1 MGIPYIQIDLWLI
14 ILVIVSVVAFL
25 AFAVIYGIRAHR
37 QQVSVGR
44 EELIGKVAEVATEM
58 EPKGIVRIY
67 GEQWAATLEKGRAEP
82 GEEVI
87 ITKVEGLKLRVTKKE
102 QGGD

>member
-1 MGIPYIQIDLWLI
+1 MGIPYIQIDLWVI
-14 ILVIVSVVAFL
+14 ILVIVVVA
-25 AFAVIYGIRAHR
+25 AFIALVIVYGIRAH
-37 QQVSVGR
+37 QQQASVGR
-44 EELIGKVAEVATEM
+44 EELLGKVAEVTAAM
-58 EPKGIVRIY
+58 EPKGMVRIE

-102 QGGD
+102 

>member
-37 QQVSVGR
+37 QQVFAGR
-44 EELIGKVAEVATEM
+44 EELIGKVAEVTTEM
-58 EPKGIVRIY
+58 EPKGMVRIE

-102 QGGD
+102 QGGG

>member
-1 MGIPYIQIDLWLI
+1 MGIPYIQIDLWVI
-14 ILVIVSVVAFL
+14 ILVIVVVVAFIAL
-25 AFAVIYGIRAHR
+25 VIVYGIRAH
-37 QQVSVGR
+37 QQQASVGR
-44 EELIGKVAEVATEM
+44 EELLGKVAEVTATM
-58 EPKGIVRIY
+58 EPKGMVRIE

-102 QGGD
+102 

>member
-14 ILVIVSVVAFL
+14 ILAIVAVVVFL
-25 AFAVIYGIRAHR
+25 AFSIIYGIRAHR
-37 QQVSVGR
+37 LQVAAGR

-58 EPKGIVRIY
+58 KPKGVVRIF
-67 GEQWAATLEKGRAEP
+67 GEQWAAILEKGKAGP

-87 ITKVEGLKLRVTKKE
+87 ITKVEGLKLRVTKK
-102 QGGD
+102 D